1 MYLHDTMQSIKYF
14 LTKITLKN
22 SLNGRNIS
30 KTAVGMIDKESKIKE
45 KKKLILEALKNCLMK
60 DVYSNIT
67 VQQVATE
74 AGFSK
79 GGLLHY
85 YNSKEEMY
93 ADLIKELFEEIKYEH
108 ERLLRGE
115 IQSKVKVS
123 LSALYG
129 IEKFFIDKKTTRIFI
144 NIILYAYENEKIM
157 KEIQKFVR
165 ENFDLYKNII
175 KDSRKEIPA
184 RRKNDMSPEVLA
196 RIAQIIVISAGLI
209 ESIDPIDFDH
219 TNLVQYVIAMMKG

>member
-1 MYLHDTMQSIKYF
+1 
-14 LTKITLKN
+14 
-22 SLNGRNIS
+22 
-30 KTAVGMIDKESKIKE
+30 
-45 KKKLILEALKNCLMK
+45 
-60 DVYSNIT
+60 
-67 VQQVATE
+67 
-74 AGFSK
+74 
-79 GGLLHY
+79 
-85 YNSKEEMY
+85 
-93 ADLIKELFEEIKYEH
+93 
-108 ERLLRGE
+108 
-115 IQSKVKVS
+115 
-123 LSALYG
+123 
-129 IEKFFIDKKTTRIFI
+129 
-144 NIILYAYENEKIM
+144 M

>member
-1 MYLHDTMQSIKYF
+1 M
-14 LTKITLKN
+14 
-22 SLNGRNIS
+22 
-30 KTAVGMIDKESKIKE
+30 VDKEAKIKE

-93 ADLIKELFEEIKYEH
+93 QDLIQDLFDDIKSEN
-108 ERLLRGE
+108 EKLFAGE
-115 IQSKVKVS
+115 TQSKIKAS

-129 IEKFFIDKKTTRIFI
+129 IEKFFMDKKTTRILV
-144 NIILYAYENEKIM
+144 NLILYGYENDMIM
-157 KEIQKFVR
+157 DQIKKFVR
-165 ENFDLYKNII
+165 EHFEMYCSLITESK
-175 KDSRKEIPA
+175 KDIPA
-184 RRKNDMSPEVLA
+184 RRKNDMTPEITA
-196 RIAQIIVISAGLI
+196 RIAQTLVLAAGIVD
-209 ESIDPIDFDH
+209 SIDPQEIDH
-219 TNLVQYVIAMMKG
+219 TNLVKYMNALLKG